1 MQVPAWI
8 EDSYLLAVV
17 RRFFALELLDRSF
30 GLAAQAFVAMLPL
43 VIVIVSIF
51 TTDSSVVIAN
61 SVGDRFGLDEL
72 ARDALR
78 VLFAHSP
85 GAAISWFAILLSL
98 LSAFSLSR
106 RLARIYASLFGVA
119 PLPRSQNWRGLIWI
133 VLQLVLFIAAS
144 SLRAVRRDGGPA
156 LLIVTILALLA
167 LWFVADFVS
176 VRLLVPPAPT
186 RLVAASA
193 IVSSLGRLGM
203 AAWAAVYMPRT
214 LDGQAAQ
221 YGPIGVTFA
230 IFTYLLVAALVYVSA
245 PLVVTTWVAWRLGR
259 TAASVPE

>member
-51 TTDSSVVIAN
+51 ATDSSVVIAN
-61 SVGDRFGLDEL
+61 SVGDRFGLNEL

-230 IFTYLLVAALVYVSA
+230 IFTYLLVAALVYVCA